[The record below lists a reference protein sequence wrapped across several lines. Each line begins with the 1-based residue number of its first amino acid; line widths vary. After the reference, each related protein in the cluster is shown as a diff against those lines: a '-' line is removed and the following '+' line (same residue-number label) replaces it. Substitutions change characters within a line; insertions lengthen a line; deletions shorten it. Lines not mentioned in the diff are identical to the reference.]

1 MDELSTAIA
10 TADALP
16 LELNLSA
23 VEERA
28 LDTLV
33 AVVREGSVQES
44 AYAES
49 LASLWAL
56 AQRAKRADPADV
68 TTQDWR
74 AALFCFAE
82 GALSLVLQK
91 AGADPVVDV
100 HADPAGRL
108 CLIGVSDAD
117 AAALLTQHAQGVLTL
132 NAGELGIREVPMS
145 PSAAGHWALGGAPGN
160 RFPPRN
166 AANGS
171 ADLPVWFRAI
181 LSAPLPRPAE
191 MPQPHHDPIAQPSA
205 PVPAWACV
213 SCGSVPTS
221 VDARFCRSCGARLPQ
236 PPASQRLCGQCGSP
250 LRAQSRFC
258 AKCGAPASA

>member
-33 AVVREGSVQES
+33 AAVREGSVQES

-49 LASLWAL
+49 LASLWEL
-56 AQRAKRADPADV
+56 AQRAKRADPVDG

-74 AALFCFAE
+74 AALFCFAD

-145 PSAAGHWALGGAPGN
+145 PSAAAAWPENATSKIDSNTQHLCMFFSRSLCASMSWNALGA
-160 RFPPRN
+160 
-166 AANGS
+166 
-171 ADLPVWFRAI
+171 
-181 LSAPLPRPAE
+181 
-191 MPQPHHDPIAQPSA
+191 
-205 PVPAWACV
+205 
-213 SCGSVPTS
+213 
-221 VDARFCRSCGARLPQ
+221 
-236 PPASQRLCGQCGSP
+236 
-250 LRAQSRFC
+250 
-258 AKCGAPASA
+258 